1 MIIVG
6 TMSSPWCPRGQGSS
20 RRVPP
25 TRTHPVRDPSLCWFS
40 SRFRRGLAKC
50 ARLTRSERPPL
61 ADSGYFIIEAN
72 SDLGWK
78 NFDSGLVEAVVGTG
92 NGCGMTMIGALG
104 GPRPLPSCA
113 TATVVTDIMSKSVT
127 IVYFILILLE
137 RGGSTRRRRRAYAIC
152 RQHRRISFRE

>member
-1 MIIVG
+1 MVPTRSG
-6 TMSSPWCPRGQGSS
+6 LFPENAANAHASRSRPQLMLVLFQVSS
-20 RRVPP
+20 RPCQMCASDALRKAAPC
-25 TRTHPVRDPSLCWFS
+25 RL
-40 SRFRRGLAKC
+40 RFG
-50 ARLTRSERPPL
+50 
-61 ADSGYFIIEAN
+61 GYFIIEAN

-78 NFDSGLVEAVVGTG
+78 NFDNGLVEAVVGTG

-152 RQHRRISFRE
+152 RQHPRI